1 MCSQAELQELD
12 AIESRVA
19 TEASDESFDARRHSF
34 LLQLNRKK
42 RRICALETALERA
55 FAHASDHESHMG
67 DDADAEN
74 DDDDESSQRRARSAP
89 MNAVPGASVSPIGGG
104 TERRQPA
111 APATTAT
118 TARTATTATTATAAA
133 TPPPPQQHEE
143 EQGDILDLL

>member
-55 FAHASDHESHMG
+55 FAHASDHESNLG
-67 DDADAEN
+67 DDADA
-74 DDDDESSQRRARSAP
+74 DDDDEEESSHRRATSAP
-89 MNAVPGASVSPIGGG
+89 RSAVPGASVSSAGGG
-104 TERRQPA
+104 TTRRQPA

-118 TARTATTATTATAAA
+118 AAA
-133 TPPPPQQHEE
+133 MPPPPQQHEE